1 MAAII
6 LNPNSI
12 YRNSQANFILNKDA
26 LYAFTRSISAVNDSI
41 YGMQPTKEQLL
52 SGFDLSDIFAV
63 NPLSS
68 NNSLCANVYVLD
80 NSVNAL
86 KFFSSR
92 PFVVLSSITELDK
105 KAQNPFAVYLTPIE
119 DSENCYEWIYIMP
132 SVPEVSDWD
141 LMLSAYSA
149 WEADKE
155 GFRLSSF
162 GGKWELIGST
172 SFTDEEISALY
183 NDIKSTIDEEVS
195 ALNSKIDT
203 EASERK
209 EADIQ
214 IIAEVDSKLSSLD
227 EKLSVIE
234 EISSVYETK
243 DDAADK
249 LIEAKTYTDNT
260 VSSIRE
266 DIEEE
271 IDNVVDGFNNFISDE
286 YEVFKDFV
294 ENDLVTDL
302 SNASKNYTDEVSSN
316 LSTAFD
322 LSSYAKLS
330 DVPEIPTDLSAFTN
344 SPGYLTAHQSLSDYY
359 TKSEAD
365 STFLT
370 AHQDLTDYATK
381 DYVQSEISDFITED
395 ALADLATKDDVQK
408 VEDKLSD
415 YAQLSDIPEVPTDLS
430 AFTNSPNYV
439 TKSEVESRISGFAL
453 STTVADAYAVSVV
466 QDGLTYTVKQGL
478 DTVGTITVV
487 EDRFITSA
495 EFEGTILVLHTNT
508 GEIVSTD
515 LSGLAEQYYGDS
527 GEETRISVCVEN
539 NRISAVLLD
548 SYFKLSDANEMSTDI
563 LNGISNIVNPKL
575 EEIAECVS
583 AEVEKVDEISGKIS
597 ALVSK
602 EDIRNAI
609 ESQLSDYEQWLTET
623 PPSISVMVDWNRALH
638 TTLKNLI

>member
-92 PFVVLSSITELDK
+92 PFVVLSSTTELDE

-119 DSENCYEWIYIMP
+119 DSENRYEWIYIMP
-132 SVPEVSDWD
+132 SVSEVSDWD

-195 ALNSKIDT
+195 ALNSKIDA
-203 EASERK
+203 EVSERK
-209 EADIQ
+209 EADTQ

-249 LIEAKTYTDNT
+249 LIEAKTYTDGV

-302 SNASKNYTDEVSSN
+302 SNASKNYTDVVSSN

-330 DVPEIPTDLSAFTN
+330 DVPEVPTDLSAFTN

-395 ALADLATKDDVQK
+395 ALADLATKDEVQK

-430 AFTNSPNYV
+430 DFNNSPNYI
-439 TKSEVESRISGFAL
+439 TESEVESRISGFAL

-466 QDGLTYTVKQGL
+466 QDGLTYTIKQG
-478 DTVGTITVV
+478 TEIVGNITVL
-487 EDRFITSA
+487 EDKFISA
-495 EFEGTILVLHTNT
+495 ATFEGTILILSTNT

-515 LSGLAEQYYGDS
+515 LSGLAKQYDGDDGS
-527 GEETRISVCVEN
+527 ETGISVAIEN
-539 NRISAVLLD
+539 NVISAVLLED
-548 SYFKLSDANEMSTDI
+548 YFKQSDAEDLSTDI
-563 LNGISNIVNPKL
+563 LEGLSNEINPKL
-575 EEIAECVS
+575 STIAECVS
-583 AEVEKVDEISGKIS
+583 AEVERIDEISGKIS
-597 ALVSK
+597 AFVSK
-602 EDIRNAI
+602 EDIRNAV

-623 PPSISVMVDWNRALH
+623 PTSISVMVDWNRALH

>member
-26 LYAFTRSISAVNDSI
+26 LYAFTRSISAVNNSI

-92 PFVVLSSITELDK
+92 PFVVLSSTTELDE
-105 KAQNPFAVYLTPIE
+105 KAQNPFAVYLTPIA
-119 DSENCYEWIYIMP
+119 DSENRYEWIYIMP
-132 SVPEVSDWD
+132 SIPEVSDWD

-195 ALNSKIDT
+195 TLNNKIDT
-203 EASERK
+203 EVSERK
-209 EADIQ
+209 EADTQ

-227 EKLSVIE
+227 EKLSAIE

-243 DDAADK
+243 ADAADK
-249 LIEAKTYTDNT
+249 LIEAKTYADNA

-266 DIEEE
+266 GIEEE

-294 ENDLVTDL
+294 QNDLVTDL
-302 SNASKNYTDEVSSN
+302 NNEVQRATSAENEIKDNYLPLSGIDDLSSDILDASKNYTDSVLSN
-316 LSTAFD
+316 LSDTFD

-330 DVPEIPTDLSAFTN
+330 DITEVPTDLSAFTN
-344 SPGYLTAHQSLSDYY
+344 SPGYLTAHQSLSNYY

-365 STFLT
+365 NTFLT

-381 DYVQSEISDFITED
+381 DYVQSEISDF
-395 ALADLATKDDVQK
+395 ATKEEVQE

-415 YAQLSDIPEVPTDLS
+415 YLP
-430 AFTNSPNYV
+430 
-439 TKSEVESRISGFAL
+439 
-453 STTVADAYAVSVV
+453 
-466 QDGLTYTVKQGL
+466 
-478 DTVGTITVV
+478 
-487 EDRFITSA
+487 
-495 EFEGTILVLHTNT
+495 
-508 GEIVSTD
+508 
-515 LSGLAEQYYGDS
+515 LSGGTVDYLNSNKYIRVGHPTEPDIIGTLPGGYLSPYVSIDGGTAIRSWLAEHAYF
-527 GEETRISVCVEN
+527 ISNE
-539 NRISAVLLD
+539 LD
-548 SYFKLSDANEMSTDI
+548 NHLQELFLGGFEYKLSDETVEFYIPYREKEGGTFATREWVSTKTNSELSNYLPLSGGE
-563 LNGISNIVNPKL
+563 LNGDLIVKRRDGGFTRILVTEGGINTSIHVGGMRIINPYDDVPPKPYRIS
-575 EEIAECVS
+575 S
-583 AEVEKVDEISGKIS
+583 AIYYIDGIICEDRLGNTFEYNFPAISGS
-597 ALVSK
+597 F
-602 EDIRNAI
+602 
-609 ESQLSDYEQWLTET
+609 
-623 PPSISVMVDWNRALH
+623 
-638 TTLKNLI
+638 